1 MKSLKERLNEVK
13 GENITSQWINDEK
26 PIMTRDGRQAIIL
39 KVDMSEVPNIL
50 FGQVKMQ
57 SKMFDYKWDDSGK
70 CIKAVDSMGNPKK
83 ADESDDLVQA
93 Q

>member
-1 MKSLKERLNEVK
+1 
-13 GENITSQWINDEK
+13 
-26 PIMTRDGRQAIIL
+26 
-39 KVDMSEVPNIL
+39 
-50 FGQVKMQ
+50 MQ